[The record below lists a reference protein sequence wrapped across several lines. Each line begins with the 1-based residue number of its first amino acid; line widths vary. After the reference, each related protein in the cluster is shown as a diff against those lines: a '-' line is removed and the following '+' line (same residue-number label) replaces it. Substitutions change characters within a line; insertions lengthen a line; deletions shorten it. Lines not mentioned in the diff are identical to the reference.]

1 MIPADIIDSD
11 MLIVQ
16 KTTTLMVGFTCVVI
30 LTLAVIFMFMSYQQ
44 TISQKNQE
52 LFWRDIMSDIM
63 LQNLDNVYIMI
74 DVSQRQTDVYK
85 RQPYPTTRT
94 P

>member
-1 MIPADIIDSD
+1 MIPADSIDSD

-30 LTLAVIFMFMSYQQ
+30 LALAVIFMFMSYQQ

-63 LQNLDNVYIMI
+63 LSTPLRYKSSIAF
-74 DVSQRQTDVYK
+74 TDIYV
-85 RQPYPTTRT
+85 
-94 P
+94 